1 MKALPFHLTYYRL
14 TSSYFFFILECQKF
28 VERVHTCVHIYLV
41 TKNRDILNIK
51 NMLIIKWRNNDNSII
66 L

>member
-41 TKNRDILNIK
+41 TKNQDILNIK
-51 NMLIIKWRNNDNSII
+51 NKLIIKWRNNDNSII